1 MLRMSRADESY
12 IRQTKRLEK
21 QDLLIIDD
29 FGMQPLDEM
38 SRMMLL
44 EIIEDRHQK
53 SSTIIASQLP
63 VEKWYD
69 VIGESTVADA
79 ILDRLVHT
87 SHRIELSGESM
98 RKKKKI

>member
-1 MLRMSRADESY
+1 MSKADESY

-44 EIIEDRHQK
+44 EIIEDRHQN

>member
-1 MLRMSRADESY
+1 MLRMSKADESY

-44 EIIEDRHQK
+44 EIIEDRHQN